1 MNRIEKASTWIRHLP
16 LIERADWLWNP
27 VRPLYDKAV
36 AHWGRKGLARLVNG
50 TDRILVSPEAR
61 GTSETYEPDV
71 WHSLMAEIRTGDT
84 FVDVGAFIGLY
95 AVGVGL
101 RLEGTGK
108 VVAFEP
114 DRRNFSLLE
123 KHVKLNGL
131 EAQAELH
138 CAAVS
143 DKAGECAFLANGSS
157 QARIVTSLDYRDT
170 QKVSVVTLDDIL
182 AGRRIDLLKVDV
194 EGFEEM
200 VLRGAG
206 GLLRTGPL
214 RPRTIFIEVHPYA
227 WSSIGSGSDALLQ
240 LLNEAGYRVETLDG
254 QAVHSIDRYG
264 EIIARI

>member
-1 MNRIEKASTWIRHLP
+1 MNRIEKASAWIRHLP
-16 LIERADWLWNP
+16 LVERADWLWNP

-36 AHWGRKGLARLVNG
+36 AHWGRKGLARVLNG
-50 TDRILVSPEAR
+50 TDRILVSPESR

-71 WHSLMAEIRTGDT
+71 WRALMAEIRTGDT

-95 AVGVGL
+95 AVAVGL
-101 RLEGTGK
+101 RLRGTGK

-114 DRRNFSLLE
+114 DRRSFSLLK
-123 KHVKLNGL
+123 KHMKLNGL

-143 DKAGECAFLANGSS
+143 DQAGECAFLENGL
-157 QARIVTSLDYRDT
+157 QARIVTSADHRDT
-170 QKVSVVTLDDIL
+170 RKVSVVTLDEVF
-182 AGRRIDLLKVDV
+182 AGRRVDVLKVDV

-200 VLRGAG
+200 VLRGARG
-206 GLLRTGPL
+206 NLRTVAL

-227 WSSIGSGSDALLQ
+227 WSSIGSGSAALLK

-264 EIIARI
+264 EIIARA